1 MSATLLELE
10 LRRLLLLWLETEE
23 AGDLPKGIMLIFLDF
38 EAGSLL
44 NSESTRSGSRSW
56 GWAPRS

>member
-1 MSATLLELE
+1 MLRMSATLLELE

-23 AGDLPKGIMLIFLDF
+23 ASDLPKGIMLIFLDF

-44 NSESTRSGSRSW
+44 NSESTRSGSRS
-56 GWAPRS
+56 

>member
-44 NSESTRSGSRSW
+44 NSESTRSGSRS
-56 GWAPRS
+56 